1 VVLNSLL
8 VGRSPKNGC
17 GSNDDMLQNTNKKV
31 NLEGVTKNINIFVSP
46 SNMFDFSN
54 HQLLDR

>member
-1 VVLNSLL
+1 MVLNSFL

-17 GSNDDMLQNTNKKV
+17 GSNDDMLHNTNKKV
-31 NLEGVTKNINIFVSP
+31 NLEGVTKNINIFARP